1 MQITTPDIGVDQ
13 ATVAEIL
20 VKVGD
25 TIAVDDSIVLLE
37 SDKASVEVPSTA
49 AGVVKSIAVALGDQ
63 VSEGAVLIELE
74 AESNTTNEA
83 QSAQTQEVKAS
94 KLESEPEAVEKTA
107 PAAAQVE
114 SKSEVGSNTSSS
126 SSSSSS
132 SSIVDV
138 QIPDIG
144 VEKALVGE
152 ILVNVGDEI
161 ELDQSIVVVE
171 SDKATV
177 EVPSTV
183 AGTVESIEIKE
194 GDSIKEGVVV
204 LKVKVAGTTA
214 VESQKDVLASTPEA
228 VASESQAQP
237 NTAQAITTSTTAQS
251 SAVEIAVP
259 DLGVDKATVSEIL
272 VKVGDTVEAQ
282 QSLCV
287 VESDKASVEVPSSVA
302 GIITAIHVE
311 LNQAVKQGV
320 ALVTI
325 ESTSNVAA
333 KTLSKTETK
342 PETQSANVAKVQTA
356 QSAQASSMTETST
369 SSAQAT
375 DKLTAAQ
382 QADNAKVYAGPAVR
396 KLAREL
402 GVVLAQVK
410 ASGPHERVM
419 KEDVFAFV
427 KSRLTAPQVAAPTAA
442 VAVASGLPKLPDFSA
457 FGGVEEKSMTR
468 LQQVSVP
475 QLSLNNF
482 IPQVTQ
488 FDLADITELE
498 AWRGELKANFKKDGI
513 SLTIL
518 AFIAKAVAHLL
529 KDEPYF
535 ASHLADDQKTVLLR
549 KEIHMGI
556 AVATPDGLTVPV
568 LRHPDQKS
576 IKQIAIELGELSQ
589 KARDKKLSPKDL
601 QGANF
606 TITSL
611 GSIGGTAFT
620 PLVNWPQV
628 AILGI
633 SPATMQPVWN
643 GQSFDPKLM
652 LPLSLSYDHRV
663 INGADAARFTN
674 KLTKLLSD
682 IRSLLL

>member
-1 MQITTPDIGVDQ
+1 MQIQTPDIGVDK
-13 ATVAEIL
+13 ATVADIL

-49 AGVVKSIAVALGDQ
+49 AGVVKSILVQQGDE
-63 VSEGAVLIELE
+63 VTEGAVLIELE
-74 AESNTTNEA
+74 TEVQSAAVTEVAAPQIEVDAAPKQDAEPVVAAAPSSVVSNTA
-83 QSAQTQEVKAS
+83 QEV
-94 KLESEPEAVEKTA
+94 
-107 PAAAQVE
+107 
-114 SKSEVGSNTSSS
+114 
-126 SSSSSS
+126 
-132 SSIVDV
+132 DV
-138 QIPDIG
+138 KVPDIG
-144 VEKALVGE
+144 VEKAVVGE
-152 ILVNVGDEI
+152 ILVKVGDVI
-161 ELDQSIVVVE
+161 DVDQSLIVVE

-183 AGTVESIEIKE
+183 SGTVTAIQINT
-194 GDSIKEGVVV
+194 GDTVKEGVVI
-204 LKVKVAGTTA
+204 LKVKTA
-214 VESQKDVLASTPEA
+214 TSSAVTQMETPQSVPVEEA
-228 VASESQAQP
+228 VATVSAASASAPQTATSAQ
-237 NTAQAITTSTTAQS
+237 
-251 SAVEIAVP
+251 VEVAVP
-259 DLGVDKATVSEIL
+259 DLGVDKATVAEIL
-272 VKVGDTVEAQ
+272 VQVGDTVAAD
-282 QSLCV
+282 QSLIV
-287 VESDKASVEVPSSVA
+287 VESDKATVEVPSTSA
-302 GIITAIHVE
+302 GVIQAIHVE
-311 LNQAVKQGV
+311 LGQSVAQGN

-325 ESTSNVAA
+325 VTADAAAPKAVSAAQVASAPSASAAVSAASTAQTTTVAA
-333 KTLSKTETK
+333 NAYTNVDKLSK
-342 PETQSANVAKVQTA
+342 A
-356 QSAQASSMTETST
+356 QHEA
-369 SSAQAT
+369 
-375 DKLTAAQ
+375 
-382 QADNAKVYAGPAVR
+382 NAKVYAGPAVR

-402 GVVLAQVK
+402 GVVLADVK
-410 ASGPHERVM
+410 ATGPHARVL
-419 KEDVFAFV
+419 KEDLKAYV
-427 KSRLTAPQVAAPTAA
+427 KARLTAPQTAPVVATTQQ
-442 VAVASGLPKLPDFSA
+442 VTGLPKLPDFSV
-457 FGGVEEKSMTR
+457 FGGVEEKGLTR
-468 LQQVSVP
+468 LQQVSIP
-475 QLSLNNF
+475 QLSLNNY

-498 AWRGELKANFKKDGI
+498 AWRGELKANFKKEGV

-535 ASHLADDQKTVLLR
+535 AAHLADDQKSVLLR

-568 LRHPDQKS
+568 LRNPDQKS

-643 GQSFDPKLM
+643 GESFDPRLM

-663 INGADAARFTN
+663 INGADAARFTH
-674 KLTKLLSD
+674 KLTQLLAD

>member
-1 MQITTPDIGVDQ
+1 MQIQTPDIGVDK
-13 ATVAEIL
+13 ATVADIL

-49 AGVVKSIAVALGDQ
+49 AGVVKSILVQQGDE
-63 VSEGAVLIELE
+63 VTEGAVLIELE
-74 AESNTTNEA
+74 TEA
-83 QSAQTQEVKAS
+83 QTAVATEVAAPQAEVDAAPKQDA
-94 KLESEPEAVEKTA
+94 EPVV
-107 PAAAQVE
+107 AAAP
-114 SKSEVGSNTSSS
+114 SSATSTTAQE
-126 SSSSSS
+126 
-132 SSIVDV
+132 VDV
-138 QIPDIG
+138 QVPDIG
-144 VEKALVGE
+144 VEKAVVGE
-152 ILVNVGDEI
+152 ILVQVGDVI
-161 ELDQSIVVVE
+161 DVDQSIIVVE

-183 AGTVESIEIKE
+183 SGTVTAIQITT
-194 GDSIKEGVVV
+194 GDTVKEGVVI
-204 LKVKVAGTTA
+204 LKVKTA
-214 VESQKDVLASTPEA
+214 AAAA
-228 VASESQAQP
+228 VAQVETPQATP
-237 NTAQAITTSTTAQS
+237 VEAAAVPVNAATASAPQTAA
-251 SAVEIAVP
+251 SAQIEVAVP
-259 DLGVDKATVSEIL
+259 DLGVDKATVAEIL
-272 VKVGDTVEAQ
+272 VQVGDTVAAD
-282 QSLCV
+282 QSLIV
-287 VESDKASVEVPSSVA
+287 VESDKATVEVPSTTA
-302 GIITAIHVE
+302 GVIQAIHVE
-311 LNQAVKQGV
+311 LGQSVAQGN

-325 ESTSNVAA
+325 VTASAAAPTAVAAAQVASAPSTSPAVSAA
-333 KTLSKTETK
+333 S
-342 PETQSANVAKVQTA
+342 TA
-356 QSAQASSMTETST
+356 QSTTVAASAHTNV
-369 SSAQAT
+369 
-375 DKLTAAQ
+375 DKLSKAQ
-382 QADNAKVYAGPAVR
+382 HEANAKVYAGPAVR

-402 GVVLAQVK
+402 GVVLADVNATGPHARVLKEDLKAYVK
-410 ASGPHERVM
+410 A
-419 KEDVFAFV
+419 
-427 KSRLTAPQVAAPTAA
+427 RLTAPQTAPVAATTQQ
-442 VAVASGLPKLPDFSA
+442 VTGLPKLPDFTA
-457 FGGVEEKSMTR
+457 FGGVEEKGLTR
-468 LQQVSVP
+468 LQQVSIP
-475 QLSLNNF
+475 QLSLNNY

-498 AWRGELKANFKKDGI
+498 AWRSELKANFKKEGV

-535 ASHLADDQKTVLLR
+535 AAHLADDQKSVLLR

-568 LRHPDQKS
+568 LRNPDQKS

-643 GQSFDPKLM
+643 GEGFDPRLM

-663 INGADAARFTN
+663 INGADAARFTH
-674 KLTKLLSD
+674 KLTQLLAD

>member
-1 MQITTPDIGVDQ
+1 MMQVKTPDIGVDK

-37 SDKASVEVPSTA
+37 SDKASVEVPSTS
-49 AGVVKSIAVALGDQ
+49 AGVVKSIAVTEGDE
-63 VSEGAVLIELE
+63 VSEGAVLIEV
-74 AESNTTNEA
+74 ESADATETETPA
-83 QSAQTQEVKAS
+83 QPAQKAVKT
-94 KLESEPEAVEKTA
+94 EPAVETKAEPVA
-107 PAAAQVE
+107 PATASSQTVEVQV
-114 SKSEVGSNTSSS
+114 
-126 SSSSSS
+126 
-132 SSIVDV
+132 
-138 QIPDIG
+138 PDIG

-152 ILVNVGDEI
+152 VLVKVGDEI
-161 ELDQSIVVVE
+161 AVDDSIVVVE

-183 AGTVESIEIKE
+183 AGTVESVVVKE
-194 GDSIKEGVVV
+194 GDNVKEGVV
-204 LKVKVAGTTA
+204 LITVKTVGAAPTSAAAPAETP
-214 VESQKDVLASTPEA
+214 QQASATPT
-228 VASESQAQP
+228 QAAAP
-237 NTAQAITTSTTAQS
+237 EPSAPAQS
-251 SAVEIAVP
+251 GKVEVAVP
-259 DLGVDKATVSEIL
+259 DLGVDKATISEIL
-272 VKVGDTVEAQ
+272 VSVGDQVEKD

-287 VESDKASVEVPSSVA
+287 AESDKASVEVPSTVA
-302 GIITAIHVE
+302 GTVTAIHVE
-311 LNQAVKQGV
+311 LNQSVSQGT

-325 ESTSNVAA
+325 EAQGQTAPAPQEKPAAQASQTASAPAA
-333 KTLSKTETK
+333 KTATSAPKAEVAVAQVGTEKLSK
-342 PETQSANVAKVQTA
+342 
-356 QSAQASSMTETST
+356 
-369 SSAQAT
+369 
-375 DKLTAAQ
+375 AQ
-382 QADNAKVYAGPAVR
+382 QAENAKVYAGPAVR

-402 GVVLAQVK
+402 GVVLSQVE
-410 ASGPHERVM
+410 ASGPHARVM
-419 KEDVFAFV
+419 KDDVFAFV
-427 KSRLTAPQVAAPTAA
+427 KAKLTAPQAVAQTAAAPA
-442 VAVASGLPKLPDFSA
+442 ASGLPALPDFSA
-457 FGGVEEKSMTR
+457 FGGSEIAPMTR

-498 AWRGELKANFKKDGI
+498 AWRGELKGKFKQDGI

-518 AFIAKAVAHLL
+518 AFIAKAVAFLL
-529 KDEPYF
+529 KEEPYF
-535 ASHLADDQKTVLLR
+535 AGHLADDQKSVLLR

-568 LRHPDQKS
+568 LRNPDQKS
-576 IKQIAIELGELSQ
+576 IKQIAIELGELSK

-643 GQSFDPKLM
+643 GSGFDPKLM

-682 IRSLLL
+682 IRNILL

>member
-1 MQITTPDIGVDQ
+1 MQIQTPDIGVDK

-49 AGVVKSIAVALGDQ
+49 AGVVKSILVQQGDEVA
-63 VSEGAVLIELE
+63 EGAVLVELE
-74 AESNTTNEA
+74 ADA
-83 QSAQTQEVKAS
+83 QSSVVAEPAPQAEVQTAEELTEQVATEAPSTAASATTQEV
-94 KLESEPEAVEKTA
+94 
-107 PAAAQVE
+107 
-114 SKSEVGSNTSSS
+114 
-126 SSSSSS
+126 
-132 SSIVDV
+132 DV
-138 QIPDIG
+138 QVPDIG
-144 VEKALVGE
+144 VEKAVVGE
-152 ILVNVGDEI
+152 ILVQVGDAI
-161 ELDQSIVVVE
+161 EVDQSLIVVE

-183 AGTVESIEIKE
+183 SGTVTAIAVTT
-194 GDSIKEGVVV
+194 GDTVKEGVVI
-204 LKVKVAGTTA
+204 LTVKTVATTA
-214 VESQKDVLASTPEA
+214 ATQAQPAQAPKAEMVAEEASTASTP
-228 VASESQAQP
+228 SQAAS
-237 NTAQAITTSTTAQS
+237 AQVDVS
-251 SAVEIAVP
+251 VP
-259 DLGVDKATVSEIL
+259 DLGVDKATVAEIL
-272 VKVGDTVEAQ
+272 VQVGDTVSAD
-282 QSLCV
+282 QSLIV
-287 VESDKASVEVPSSVA
+287 VESDKATVEVPSTTA
-302 GIITAIHVE
+302 GVIQAIHVE
-311 LNQAVKQGV
+311 LGQSVTQGN
-320 ALVTI
+320 ALVSITTQ
-325 ESTSNVAA
+325 STATAAARQAPTASVTAASPTPATVTTAQVELAAEPVNVD
-333 KTLSKTETK
+333 KLSK
-342 PETQSANVAKVQTA
+342 A
-356 QSAQASSMTETST
+356 QNEA
-369 SSAQAT
+369 
-375 DKLTAAQ
+375 
-382 QADNAKVYAGPAVR
+382 NAKVYAGPAVR

-402 GVVLAQVK
+402 GVVLADVK
-410 ASGPHERVM
+410 ATGPHARVM
-419 KEDVFAFV
+419 KEDLKAYV
-427 KSRLTAPQVAAPTAA
+427 KARLTAPQAAPVATTAQ
-442 VAVASGLPKLPDFSA
+442 VAGLPKLPDFSA
-457 FGGVEEKSMTR
+457 FGGVEEHALTR
-468 LQQVSVP
+468 LQQVSIP
-475 QLSLNNF
+475 QLSLNNY

-498 AWRGELKANFKKDGI
+498 AWRGELKGNFKKEGV

-529 KDEPYF
+529 KAEPYF
-535 ASHLADDQKTVLLR
+535 AAHLADDQKSVLLR

-643 GQSFDPKLM
+643 GEGFDPRLM

-663 INGADAARFTN
+663 INGADAARFTH
-674 KLTKLLSD
+674 KLTQLLAD

>member
-1 MQITTPDIGVDQ
+1 MQIQTPDIGVDK
-13 ATVAEIL
+13 ATVADIL

-37 SDKASVEVPSTA
+37 SDKASVEVPSTV
-49 AGVVKSIAVALGDQ
+49 AGVVKSILVQQGDE
-63 VSEGAVLIELE
+63 VTEGAVLIELE
-74 AESNTTNEA
+74 TEAQTAAATEVAAPQAQVDAAPKQDAEPVIAAEPSSATSNTA
-83 QSAQTQEVKAS
+83 QE
-94 KLESEPEAVEKTA
+94 
-107 PAAAQVE
+107 
-114 SKSEVGSNTSSS
+114 
-126 SSSSSS
+126 
-132 SSIVDV
+132 VDV
-138 QIPDIG
+138 QVPDIG
-144 VEKALVGE
+144 VEKAVVGE
-152 ILVNVGDEI
+152 ILVKVGDVI
-161 ELDQSIVVVE
+161 DVDQSLIVVE

-183 AGTVESIEIKE
+183 SGTVTAIQINT
-194 GDSIKEGVVV
+194 GDTVKEGVVI
-204 LKVKVAGTTA
+204 LKVKTA
-214 VESQKDVLASTPEA
+214 T
-228 VASESQAQP
+228 
-237 NTAQAITTSTTAQS
+237 S
-251 SAVEIAVP
+251 SAVTQVETPQSAPAEAAAATVSAATASPPQTTTASAQVEVAVP
-259 DLGVDKATVSEIL
+259 DLGVDKATVAEIL
-272 VKVGDTVEAQ
+272 VHVGDTVAAD
-282 QSLCV
+282 QSLIV
-287 VESDKASVEVPSSVA
+287 VESDKATVEVPSTTA
-302 GIITAIHVE
+302 GMIQAIHVE
-311 LNQAVKQGV
+311 LGQSVAQGN
-320 ALVTI
+320 AIVTI
-325 ESTSNVAA
+325 VTADAAAPTAVAA
-333 KTLSKTETK
+333 AQVASAPSASAAVSAASTAQTTTVAASVQTNVDKLSK
-342 PETQSANVAKVQTA
+342 A
-356 QSAQASSMTETST
+356 QHEA
-369 SSAQAT
+369 
-375 DKLTAAQ
+375 
-382 QADNAKVYAGPAVR
+382 NAKVYAGPAVR

-402 GVVLAQVK
+402 GVVLADVNATGPHARVLKEDLKAYVK
-410 ASGPHERVM
+410 A
-419 KEDVFAFV
+419 
-427 KSRLTAPQVAAPTAA
+427 RLTAPQTAPVAATTQQ
-442 VAVASGLPKLPDFSA
+442 VTGLPKLPDFTA
-457 FGGVEEKSMTR
+457 FGGVEEKGLTR
-468 LQQVSVP
+468 LQQVSIP
-475 QLSLNNF
+475 QLSLNNY

-498 AWRGELKANFKKDGI
+498 AWRGELKANFKKEGV

-535 ASHLADDQKTVLLR
+535 AAHLADDQKSVLLR

-568 LRHPDQKS
+568 LRNPDQKS

-643 GQSFDPKLM
+643 GEGFDPRLM

-663 INGADAARFTN
+663 INGADAARFTH
-674 KLTKLLSD
+674 KLTQLLAD

>member
-1 MQITTPDIGVDQ
+1 MMQVKTPDIGVDK

-37 SDKASVEVPSTA
+37 SDKASVEVPSTL
-49 AGVVKSIAVALGDQ
+49 AGVVKSIAVTEGDE
-63 VSEGAVLIELE
+63 VSEGAVLIEV
-74 AESNTTNEA
+74 ESADATETETPVL
-83 QSAQTQEVKAS
+83 STQEAAKT
-94 KLESEPEAVEKTA
+94 EPAVETKAEPVA
-107 PAAAQVE
+107 PAEPSASATASSQTVEVQV
-114 SKSEVGSNTSSS
+114 
-126 SSSSSS
+126 
-132 SSIVDV
+132 
-138 QIPDIG
+138 PDIG

-152 ILVNVGDEI
+152 VLVKVGDEI
-161 ELDQSIVVVE
+161 AVDDSIVVVE

-183 AGTVESIEIKE
+183 AGTVESVVVKE
-194 GDSIKEGVVV
+194 GDNVKEGVV
-204 LKVKVAGTTA
+204 LITVKTVGAATTSA
-214 VESQKDVLASTPEA
+214 AAPAEAPQQASAKPTQAAAPEA
-228 VASESQAQP
+228 SAP
-237 NTAQAITTSTTAQS
+237 AQS
-251 SAVEIAVP
+251 GKVEVAVP
-259 DLGVDKATVSEIL
+259 DLGVDKATISEIL
-272 VKVGDTVEAQ
+272 VSVGDQVEKD

-287 VESDKASVEVPSSVA
+287 AESDKASVEVPSTVA
-302 GIITAIHVE
+302 GTVTAIHVE
-311 LNQAVKQGV
+311 LNQSVSQGT

-325 ESTSNVAA
+325 EAQGQTAPAPQEKPAAQASQAASAPAA
-333 KTLSKTETK
+333 KTTASAPKAEVAVAQAGTEKLSK
-342 PETQSANVAKVQTA
+342 
-356 QSAQASSMTETST
+356 
-369 SSAQAT
+369 
-375 DKLTAAQ
+375 AQ
-382 QADNAKVYAGPAVR
+382 QAENAKVYAGPAVR

-402 GVVLAQVK
+402 GVVLSQVE
-410 ASGPHERVM
+410 ASGPHARVM
-419 KEDVFAFV
+419 KDDVFAFV
-427 KSRLTAPQVAAPTAA
+427 KTKLTAPQAVAQTAAAPA
-442 VAVASGLPKLPDFSA
+442 ASGLPALPDFSA
-457 FGGVEEKSMTR
+457 FGGSEIAPMTR

-498 AWRGELKANFKKDGI
+498 AWRGELKGKFKQDGI

-518 AFIAKAVAHLL
+518 AFIAKAVAFLL
-529 KDEPYF
+529 KEEPYF
-535 ASHLADDQKTVLLR
+535 AGHLADDQKSVLLR

-568 LRHPDQKS
+568 LRNPDQKS
-576 IKQIAIELGELSQ
+576 IKQIAIELGELSK

-643 GQSFDPKLM
+643 GSGFDPKLM

-682 IRSLLL
+682 IRNILL